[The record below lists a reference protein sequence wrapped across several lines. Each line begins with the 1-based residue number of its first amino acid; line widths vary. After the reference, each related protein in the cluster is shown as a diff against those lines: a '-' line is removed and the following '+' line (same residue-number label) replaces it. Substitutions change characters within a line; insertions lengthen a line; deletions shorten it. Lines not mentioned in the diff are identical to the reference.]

1 MIRLLSFFALCLA
14 ATNVY
19 AVAGEQDTN
28 YAERPAGQ
36 AFLKSLAQ
44 TEGVDMDRA
53 RALLAEAEFQPEIVA
68 AMRRPA
74 EKTLTWKGYRPI
86 FLDAER
92 SRKGAEFIATH
103 APIFAAVEREY
114 GVPPHIIAAIIGV
127 ETRYGEVIG
136 DDRVLD
142 ALATLAFDYPERSDY
157 FTRELANFIQLCVEE
172 DLACEREVGSYAG
185 AMGWPQFMPSS
196 YRAYAVDFND
206 NGKRD
211 LWQEP
216 ADVIASVANYL
227 AVHGWKAD
235 RPVTLPAWI
244 ADGSKP
250 LNGIERSTLDPHYDW
265 QTLLQAGLRV
275 EDPPAAGTRAGLLQ
289 FEGADGTEYWLGLP
303 NFFVITT
310 YNHSPLYAMAVY
322 QLSQEI
328 AARRAEQPKTSP

>member
-1 MIRLLSFFALCLA
+1 MIRFLLFFALCVVTLSVYA
-14 ATNVY
+14 ATDEPR
-19 AVAGEQDTN
+19 GN

-36 AFLKSLAQ
+36 AFLESLEQ
-44 TEGVDMDRA
+44 TEGVDMDQA
-53 RALLAEAEFQPEIVA
+53 RALLADAEFQPDIVA

-74 EKTLTWKGYRPI
+74 EKTLTWKSYRPI
-86 FLDAER
+86 FLGAER
-92 SRKGAEFIATH
+92 SRKGAEFIAEH
-103 APIFAAVEREY
+103 AAIFDAVEREY
-114 GVPPHIIAAIIGV
+114 GVPPHVIAAIIGV
-127 ETRYGEVIG
+127 ETRYGDVIG

-235 RPVTLPAWI
+235 HPVTRRAWV
-244 ADGSKP
+244 AQDSQP
-250 LNGIERSTLDPHYDW
+250 LTGIERSTLDPHYDW
-265 QTLLQAGLRV
+265 NTLQQAGLRV
-275 EDPPAAGTRAGLLQ
+275 DDPPAVDTRVGLLQ
-289 FEGADGTEYWLGLP
+289 LEGADGTEFWLGLP

-328 AARRAEQPKTSP
+328 AAARAGQPKTSP